1 MTIERIS
8 TNSQSQLLLSQ
19 IQQAENNLNNTQLQI
34 ASGKVSNTYSGIG
47 DKTAMLEAARSASNR
62 ADSYKATTTL
72 ALNQANQQDSQMSQ
86 LSDLANQLRQAIT
99 TAVGNND
106 GSTLMTTAQGIFDQ
120 AVQILNSKDTN
131 GNYLYGGDKND
142 QPPVSAT
149 SLSDL
154 TTVAS
159 GAAAFQNGTIP
170 SSVMVGDGQSVTVGM
185 LASDIG
191 TQLMQTLKDI
201 ADYDAG
207 PDGNFGTN
215 LDATQSSFL
224 SGAIQTA
231 SGAANQINNAAAAN
245 GNSYNQLQEASD
257 NQTTM
262 SNLFKGF
269 VSNIEDVD
277 MPTAITHLNQEQ
289 TALQA
294 SLEVTAQLN
303 QISLLNYLNPASSTG

>member
-1 MTIERIS
+1 MTIDRIS
-8 TNSQSQLLLSQ
+8 TNSQSQILLAQ
-19 IQQAENNLNNTQLQI
+19 IQQAENKLSNTQQQI
-34 ASGKVSNTYSGIG
+34 ASGKVSGTYSGIG

-62 ADSYKATTTL
+62 ADAYKNTTTV
-72 ALNQANQQDSQMSQ
+72 ALNQANLQDSQLST

-131 GNYLYGGDKND
+131 GNYLYGGDKNG
-142 QPPVSAT
+142 QAPVSAT
-149 SLSDL
+149 NLNDL
-154 TTVAS
+154 TSLAS
-159 GAAAFQNGTIP
+159 ASDAFQNGTVA
-170 SSVMVGDGQSVTVGM
+170 SSVMVGDGQNVTVGM

-191 TQLMQTLKDI
+191 TQLMQTLKNI
-201 ADYDAG
+201 ADYNAG
-207 PDGNFGTN
+207 PDGNFSTA
-215 LDATQSSFL
+215 LDSTQSDFL
-224 SGAIQTA
+224 SGQIQTA
-231 SGAANQINNAAAAN
+231 SAAANQINNAAAAN
-245 GNSYNQLQEASD
+245 GNTYNQLQEASD

-262 SNLFKGF
+262 SNLFQGF

-277 MPTAITHLNQEQ
+277 MPTAITQLNQEQ

-303 QISLLNYLNPASSTG
+303 QISLLNYLSPATTTG